1 MTSTNNTRKHDFW
14 AALLHGHQVR
24 RHLQEHAALANET
37 AHNVLPLSC
46 ASFRNQPD
54 NVLALLEYG
63 AEPNRGHGKSALH
76 MAVVQNHI
84 DIVRILVEHGA
95 QVNSDT
101 SPPLSLAVSHGHSE
115 ITALLLQHGA
125 DPNSVDA
132 FGITPLLAAIA
143 KRRLD
148 LVQLLLQYKA
158 KVNAS
163 TTVLQQTPLF
173 LAILSEQVDMV
184 QLLIEHGADV
194 SVQDPRGCTPL
205 FMAISKNQTAMV
217 HLLLKHGADTDTKNW
232 MGSSPLLMAVKKGNC
247 DMVQALLQHNAAA
260 VIDDNKEK
268 NVTTTPLFVAMA
280 LRQSEIVSLLVENGA
295 HLHST
300 KENSVPPFVFAAQ
313 TDNLDALYSMV
324 RQSPQRSLLADHV
337 RA

>member
-205 FMAISKNQTAMV
+205 FMAISKNHNDMV

-232 MGSSPLLMAVKKGNC
+232 VGSSPLLMAVKKGNC
-247 DMVQALLQHNAAA
+247 DMVQALLQHNATI
-260 VIDDNKEK
+260 VEDKE
-268 NVTTTPLFVAMA
+268 TTTPLFVAMA

-295 HLHST
+295 HLHG
-300 KENSVPPFVFAAQ
+300 KDRPLVFAAQ